1 MGMPADRRAQQWTL
15 RVVCVSTALLLLN
28 VTAPQVALEAIASD
42 LHASFT
48 DLQWVLSGYALAL
61 AVFLLTA
68 GSLAD
73 RFGRK
78 RLFMTG
84 LGLFSAATLLCALA
98 PGPGALV
105 AARILQGLAA
115 AVVFPSSLA
124 ILAEEFQGAERRR
137 AIGVWGATIGLAFA
151 AGPLLGGVL
160 IDLVG
165 WRAIFAAS
173 LVFGAPTMVLA
184 VRFVRETR
192 DPDPPPVDW
201 AGVSTLSAGLFLAVY
216 AVLRGNDLGWTS
228 STVLGGLAVGALL
241 LAAFVGVE
249 RHRPRPMLDL
259 GLFSNR
265 TFTGASLVIALLA
278 GGALGA
284 FAYVTLFLLDAQ
296 GRDPVEAGLVLSPLA
311 IVSFVVS
318 ALAGRVSERLPL
330 RAALVAG
337 MAITTAGML
346 LLRVGI
352 DAGASWL
359 ELLPGLAVTG
369 AGVGLANPLATFAHL
384 GVLPP
389 AQGGLASALNNT
401 ARQLGLAVGIAVLGA
416 LLEATLRDGGDSAA
430 AFADGLGE
438 LLLIAALMSATGA
451 VAALTLIRQAD
462 MWAPAPAP
470 A

>member
-1 MGMPADRRAQQWTL
+1 MPADRRAQQWTL

-28 VTAPQVALEAIASD
+28 VAAPQVALESIASD
-42 LHASFT
+42 LHASFS

-84 LGLFSAATLLCALA
+84 LWLFSAASLLCALA

-124 ILAEEFQGAERRR
+124 ILAEEFQGGARRR
-137 AIGVWGATIGLAFA
+137 AIGVWGATIGLALA

-160 IDLVG
+160 IDLLG

-173 LVFGAPTMVLA
+173 FAFGAPTIALA

-201 AGVSTLSAGLFLAVY
+201 AGVATLSAGLFLAVY

-228 STVLGGLAVGALL
+228 STVLGGLAIGAVL

-259 GLFSNR
+259 ELFSNR
-265 TFTGASLVIALLA
+265 TFTGASLVITLLA

-284 FAYVTLFLLDAQ
+284 FVYVTLFLLDAQ

-311 IVSFVVS
+311 VVSFVVS
-318 ALAGRVSERLPL
+318 VLAGRVSDRLPL

-359 ELLPGLAVTG
+359 ALLPGLAVTG

-416 LLEATLRDGGDSAA
+416 LLEARLRDGGNSSA

-438 LLLIAALMSATGA
+438 LLLIAALMCAAGA
-451 VAALTLIRQAD
+451 VAALALIRQAD
-462 MWAPAPAP
+462 MWVPAPA
-470 A
+470 